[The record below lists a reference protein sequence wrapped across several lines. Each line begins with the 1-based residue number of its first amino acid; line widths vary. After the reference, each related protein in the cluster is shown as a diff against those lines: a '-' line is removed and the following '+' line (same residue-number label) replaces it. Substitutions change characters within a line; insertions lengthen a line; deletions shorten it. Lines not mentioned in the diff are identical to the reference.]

1 MPRDITIT
9 ATPGNGDV
17 APAPRT
23 VKLPARVMR
32 PFLLSGPDTVAVP
45 ACGGLD
51 VALKLERDRA
61 YTGTIKLAA
70 KNLPTGVTATF
81 EPGPDIPAGGPVDVD
96 VRMRLT
102 AAGDVAPGKITV
114 EADAQPI
121 QIDLA
126 MAHTARITYP
136 GTRLTAPRKLG
147 PGGLVNLDG
156 DFCAGSR
163 VRVGTAETDAT
174 LEGRTLSFRVPR
186 LATSGPL
193 TILPPG
199 GTPYVVTDVE
209 VDTFRSAGALPF
221 ENFPYG
227 GFSYEEALETFGADD
242 LLTQINACWPF
253 GTCTVTLPIPDPTG
267 AIIVPILDQILQSTG
282 GHCFGIA
289 RAEQGWAA
297 NPASLRRFTAGTVFS
312 ATKTASMS
320 GYLDGQH
327 ATQASAEFLNAWLKR
342 KRGVDNQ
349 LRVVRETL
357 TKGGLPMISVAEGKS
372 GHAVLAYDIVDHP
385 DGRADILVAD
395 SNVPFLGERAH
406 QRHAARGSRDAPERR
421 PHLREPQRVGARRR
435 QQDLARRG
443 QHDLRV
449 PARRH
454 PGQPDAAGAEHRPDD
469 DPVRRQGRV
478 GHLDGDRRRRLPPR
492 ARRGGRAR
500 RRGLRGRQPAIR

>member
-1 MPRDITIT
+1 MALSVPPGEIALAPGASRDVPVTVTRLNGSAGPLTFTATGLPAGVTAAFTGTTLRLTAAVNAPRTPLDVPRDITIT

-81 EPGPDIPAGGPVDVD
+81 EPGPDIPAGGPVNVD

-136 GTRLTAPRKLG
+136 GTRLIAPRKLG

-199 GTPYVVTDVE
+199 GTPV
-209 VDTFRSAGALPF
+209 RRHRRG
-221 ENFPYG
+221 
-227 GFSYEEALETFGADD
+227 
-242 LLTQINACWPF
+242 
-253 GTCTVTLPIPDPTG
+253 
-267 AIIVPILDQILQSTG
+267 G
-282 GHCFGIA
+282 GHVPLGG
-289 RAEQGWAA
+289 RAAVREL
-297 NPASLRRFTAGTVFS
+297 PLRRLLLRGGAGDVRRRRP
-312 ATKTASMS
+312 A
-320 GYLDGQH
+320 H
-327 ATQASAEFLNAWLKR
+327 ADQR
-342 KRGVDNQ
+342 
-349 LRVVRETL
+349 
-357 TKGGLPMISVAEGKS
+357 
-372 GHAVLAYDIVDHP
+372 VLAV
-385 DGRADILVAD
+385 
-395 SNVPFLGERAH
+395 
-406 QRHAARGSRDAPERR
+406 RHLQRDAADPG
-421 PHLREPQRVGARRR
+421 P
-435 QQDLARRG
+435 DRG
-443 QHDLRV
+443 
-449 PARRH
+449 
-454 PGQPDAAGAEHRPDD
+454 GHRPDPRP
-469 DPVRRQGRV
+469 DPAVHGRALLRHRPGGAGLGGEPGEPAALHGRHRV
-478 GHLDGDRRRRLPPR
+478 LRHQDRR
-492 ARRGGRAR
+492 A
-500 RRGLRGRQPAIR
+500 